1 MSGQQTTTQA
11 LLPATHRPA
20 DADEGAQREERLALS
35 EAYQRDLRQREALR
49 IQAQQAPG
57 LVPST
62 ALGDLL
68 AWLNDPANR
77 VAWYEARCRR
87 LDEQVDASIARTA
100 VVFSN
105 PSASGQELDE
115 LQAAVKLARERVEL
129 AALVEDF
136 AERSRVRITATVR
149 RPEVLD
155 AAASSAE
162 PIARICTLTGLL
174 LRTLGQRDFAAPAEV
189 VLAVQY
195 TLAALA
201 PGYQAPRNAP
211 SPAALRAW
219 ADALDLALAATTS
232 APARN

>member
-1 MSGQQTTTQA
+1 MTGNQTTAQQ
-11 LLPATHRPA
+11 LLPATGRPA
-20 DADEGAQREERLALS
+20 DAEEGAQREE
-35 EAYQRDLRQREALR
+35 AYKRDLRQREALR
-49 IQAQQAPG
+49 IQARQAPG

-62 ALGDLL
+62 ALGGLL

-77 VAWYEARCRR
+77 VIWYEARCRR
-87 LDEQVDASIARTA
+87 LDEQVDASIARTTF
-100 VVFSN
+100 VFSN
-105 PSASGQELDE
+105 PSAPGQELAE
-115 LQAAVKLARERVEL
+115 LQATVKLARERVEL

-149 RPEVLD
+149 RPEALD
-155 AAASSAE
+155 ATAATAE
-162 PIARICTLTGLL
+162 PVARICTLTGLL
-174 LRTLGQRDFAAPAEV
+174 LRALGQRDFAAPAQV
-189 VLAVQY
+189 VLAVQH

-232 APARN
+232 APARS